1 MRKFFN
7 FLHLSVSDIQHFAF
21 KSEYPSLSLRLITEA
36 EIYDVSLSQKT
47 IKVRALWDTGAMLSS
62 ITPEIAQSL
71 NLVPF
76 NRVKVNGINNTSMAD
91 MVKISIKLPN
101 LFEVKNSNVTVC
113 NLVKDVDLLIG
124 MDIILLGDF
133 SISNGEGKTL
143 FTFAIPPF
151 ENKTDHYEKALAVNK
166 RKKV

>member
-1 MRKFFN
+1 
-7 FLHLSVSDIQHFAF
+7 VSNIQHFAF
-21 KSEYPSLSLRLITEA
+21 KHEYPYFSLKLITEA
-36 EIYDVSLSQKT
+36 EIYDVSLPPKI
-47 IKVRALWDTGAMLSS
+47 IKVKALWDTGAMLSA
-62 ITPEIAQSL
+62 ITPETAQSL

-91 MVKISIKLPN
+91 MVKVSIKLPN
-101 LFEVKNSNVTVC
+101 LFEVKNTNVTVC

-143 FTFAIPPF
+143 FSFAIPPF
-151 ENKTDHYEKALAVNK
+151 ENKTDLYEKALVVNK
-166 RKKV
+166 RNKV